1 MLKIFAATMALG
13 MMTSMPLSAQTVPT
27 AVIADPAPDAQ
38 FPAKLIQLRYTSAG
52 IALPARLFLA
62 SGGKPHP
69 TVLMLHGFPGTEMN
83 FDLDRAMQRAGWNV
97 LAIEYRGVWGGGG
110 KFSFSHVVEDARAGL
125 AWLRDPAN
133 DTKYL
138 IDPKTIVVMGH
149 SMGGFATVMLS
160 DDKQVTGS
168 VVISGADIGGRLA
181 MAAGKPID
189 VLREDWGDDASYT
202 NMTLEEMVADSAAS
216 AKRWDWRANAGRLA
230 GWPLLLLSSNDGL
243 KPDADAAAA
252 EVKKA
257 GGTVTEV
264 KIETDH
270 SYNDHRIALAAAIVS
285 WLQASFR

>member
-1 MLKIFAATMALG
+1 MIKTMVCAAALG
-13 MMTSMPLSAQTVPT
+13 LATGALQAQTIPT

-62 SGGKPHP
+62 SGVKPHP

-133 DTKYL
+133 DAKYRV
-138 IDPKTIVVMGH
+138 DPKTIVVMGH

-160 DDKQVTGS
+160 DDKGVAGS
-168 VVISGADIGGRLA
+168 VVISGADMGGHLA
-181 MAAGKPID
+181 GLTIAD
-189 VLREDWGDDASYT
+189 VKGHKGEDWADDASYT
-202 NMTLEEMVADSAAS
+202 NMTLEEMVADGAANKDRWNWRVNSAGL
-216 AKRWDWRANAGRLA
+216 AGR
-230 GWPLLLLSSNDGL
+230 PLLVLTSNDGL
-243 KPDADAAAA
+243 KLEGDGIAAAA
-252 EVKKA
+252 GP
-257 GGTVTEV
+257 GGKVTA
-264 KIETDH
+264 IHMETDH
-270 SYNDHRIALAAAIVS
+270 SYNDHRIALAVAIVG

>member
-1 MLKIFAATMALG
+1 MLRLVAATTALG
-13 MMTSMPLSAQTVPT
+13 VMTATSLPAQTIPN

-38 FPAKLIQLRYTSAG
+38 FPAKLIQLRYASAG

-83 FDLDRAMQRAGWNV
+83 FDLDRAIQRAGWNV

-110 KFSFSHVVEDARAGL
+110 KFSFSHTIEDARAGL

-133 DTKYL
+133 DAKYL
-138 IDPKTIVVMGH
+138 IEPKTIVVMGH
-149 SMGGFATVMLS
+149 SMGGFDTVMLS
-160 DDKQVTGS
+160 DDKNVAGS
-168 VVISGADIGGRLA
+168 VVISGANIGGGLGA
-181 MAAGKPID
+181 AAGKPIEA
-189 VLREDWGDDASYT
+189 LRADWGEDASYT
-202 NMTLEEMVADSAAS
+202 NMTLEEMAADGAAN
-216 AKRWDWRANAGRLA
+216 AKRWDWRANAARLA
-230 GWPLLLLSSNDGL
+230 GRPLLLLSSNDGL

-257 GGTVTEV
+257 GGKVTEV

-270 SYNDHRIALAAAIVS
+270 SYNDHRIALAAAIVG
-285 WLQASFR
+285 WLQTTFR

>member
-1 MLKIFAATMALG
+1 MIKMLACAIVLGWGAAGALQ
-13 MMTSMPLSAQTVPT
+13 AQTIPS

-83 FDLDRAMQRAGWNV
+83 FDLDRAIQRAGWNV

-110 KFSFSHVVEDARAGL
+110 KFSFSHTIEDARAGL

-133 DTKYL
+133 DAKYL
-138 IDPKTIVVMGH
+138 IDPKTVVVIGH
-149 SMGGFATVMLS
+149 SMGGFATVMMS
-160 DDKQVTGS
+160 DEKQVAGS
-168 VVISGADIGGRLA
+168 AVISGANIGRFLTEASGQPI
-181 MAAGKPID
+181 AA
-189 VLREDWGDDASYT
+189 LQARFGDDASYT
-202 NMTLEEMVADSAAS
+202 NMTIEEMVADGAAN
-216 AKRWDWRANAGRLA
+216 AKRWNWRTNAARLA
-230 GWPLLLLSSNDGL
+230 GRPLLLLSSNDGL
-243 KPDADAAAA
+243 KPDADLAVE

-264 KIETDH
+264 KFETDH
-270 SYNDHRIALAAAIVS
+270 SYNDHRIALAAAIVG
-285 WLQASFR
+285 WLQVSFR

>member
-1 MLKIFAATMALG
+1 MIRTLACAAMLGLGVAGALH
-13 MMTSMPLSAQTVPT
+13 AQTIPN

-83 FDLDRAMQRAGWNV
+83 FDLDRAMQRAGWHV

-110 KFSFSHVVEDARAGL
+110 KFSFSHVVEDGRAGL

-133 DTKYL
+133 DAKYF
-138 IDPKTIVVMGH
+138 IDPTRIVVMGH

-160 DDKQVTGS
+160 DDKQVAGS
-168 VVISGADIGGRLA
+168 VVISGANIGGRLA
-181 MAAGKPID
+181 GAAGKPID
-189 VLREDWGDDASYT
+189 ALRKDWGEDASYT
-202 NMTLEEMVADSAAS
+202 NMTIEEMVADGAAN
-216 AKRWDWRANAGRLA
+216 AARWDWRTNAARFAGR
-230 GWPLLLLSSNDGL
+230 PLLLLSSNDGL
-243 KPDADAAAA
+243 KPDADLAAA

-257 GGTVTEV
+257 GGTVTEI
-264 KIETDH
+264 KLETDH
-270 SYNDHRIALAAAIVS
+270 SYNDHRIALAAAIVG
-285 WLQASFR
+285 WLQATFR

>member
-1 MLKIFAATMALG
+1 MLGMLAAALGLAAAT
-13 MMTSMPLSAQTVPT
+13 PLVAQTIPS

-38 FPAKLIQLRYTSAG
+38 FPATLIQLRYTSAG
-52 IALPARLFLA
+52 IALPARLLLA

-83 FDLDRAMQRAGWNV
+83 FDLDRAIQRAGWNV

-133 DTKYL
+133 DANYR

-160 DDKQVTGS
+160 DNKAVAGS
-168 VVISGADIGGRLA
+168 VVISGADIGGHLA
-181 MAAGKPID
+181 AAANKSAD
-189 VLREDWGDDASYT
+189 ALREDWGDDASYT
-202 NMTLEEMVADSAAS
+202 NMTLEEMAADGAANR
-216 AKRWDWRANAGRLA
+216 KRWDWRTNAARLA
-230 GWPLLLLSSNDGL
+230 GRPLLLLSSNDGL
-243 KPDADAAAA
+243 KPDADLAAA

-257 GGTVTEV
+257 GGTATE
-264 KIETDH
+264 IHMDTDH
-270 SYNDHRIALAAAIVS
+270 SFNDHRIALAAAIVG
-285 WLQASFR
+285 WLQTPFR